1 MLAEI
6 LVLATGA
13 VAVAVLAALQWYL
26 SGQALKLAHTSQE
39 LFDLFANRVLSADEH
54 LTPPLEGR

>member
-6 LVLATGA
+6 LFLASGA

-26 SGQALKLAHTSQE
+26 SGRALRPAHTSQE

-54 LTPPLEGR
+54 FDPSV